1 MTLTLILTPRSRV
14 LLEKLIGSQLV
25 KKFPAFYG
33 NWMFITAFTSAR
45 HLSLSSARSI
55 LCMPPHL
62 ASWKSILILSSHLRL
77 GLLSGLFSLRC
88 PHQSPLYASSLPHTR
103 YMPCPSHS
111 RFYHPNNIGWLQIIK
126 PLLRSYQSI
135 SPGPR
140 FSVWTFHD
148 KILFYGEWLSAL
160 RPSPRLE
167 DYPLS
172 AVRDCLFF
180 IFAATLHI
188 GGRSSFRNL
197 RTGINATELNFS
209 VYFVCPARRFLAT
222 CIKCESTS

>member
-1 MTLTLILTPRSRV
+1 MEQSPSWEANRFSASEEIPR
-14 LLEKLIGSQLV
+14 
-25 KKFPAFYG
+25 
-33 NWMFITAFTSAR
+33 TSAC
-45 HLSLSSARSI
+45 HLSLTWASSIQSI
-55 LCMPPHL
+55 PLHL
-62 ASWKSILILSSHLRL
+62 TSWRSILILSFHLRL
-77 GLLSGLFSLRC
+77 GLLSGLFSIRF
-88 PHQSPLYASSLPHTR
+88 PRQSPLYASPFPHAR

-111 RFYHPNNIGWLQIIK
+111 RFYRPNNIGWLQIIK

-209 VYFVCPARRFLAT
+209 IYFVCPARRFLAT
-222 CIKCESTS
+222 FIKYESIS